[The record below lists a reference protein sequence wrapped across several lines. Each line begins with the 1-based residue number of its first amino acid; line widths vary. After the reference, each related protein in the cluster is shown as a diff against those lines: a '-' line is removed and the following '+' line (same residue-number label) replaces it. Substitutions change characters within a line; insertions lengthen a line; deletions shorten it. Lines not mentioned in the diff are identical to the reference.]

1 MSDDQTEPVF
11 GFLFTGDTL
20 FQTNPHGKNI
30 LISDLGENI
39 NMEGYH
45 FEISEGNGINRS
57 LQTEIASNITDTCE
71 TQQDAPNINM
81 VKQEKS
87 AQACNK
93 VFVFSIVKDSEDNN
107 NKESDNQHVIAGN
120 VPFAIDNDNN
130 SFSKSGVKVLFKR
143 NGSKRIIED
152 DFVIKIQIEIDGETF
167 SYSFKGYPAETGDKG
182 NIAEAAI
189 DFGSE
194 ASQIR
199 MDSSPVKINEVFQ
212 KNYYSNFHRI
222 GLSQNAVDPKKD
234 LWQSDENHP
243 DLYRSSYFIH
253 KTPEVTKFGD
263 SPNKNGEKTFVQALM
278 PLAVEREYYNDFLLL
293 PNLKLMDL
301 MGNTSEEMMEDIKLD
316 GESELLKDVTMP
328 SLSDP
333 HFRQNTLRLIL
344 SNLLHCAI
352 ASTNK
357 NKKYLRLV
365 MLMPNVYDQKKVY
378 NIVEGLYC
386 DFDIMKKDCDDKVK
400 KFQGIEVSVISES
413 DASFL
418 GVLKKHL
425 SWFENVPD
433 AASRY
438 YLIIDAGKGTTDFS
452 VMHPSTGN
460 ITVWNSLFR
469 GGLPASG
476 HALTYAIYEA
486 IWAFFKGVKNI
497 DLDDVIRKADR
508 AAVRD
513 FMDNLEML
521 KANCSKFS
529 QKPDDK
535 IGISGMD
542 FVKVENDVE
551 VVDLSK
557 VNEAIRKKIIE
568 GKCLV
573 EGTKKIMQSKVKE
586 MSDLIVKGI
595 KQYMDSTN
603 NKEKFGR
610 VFLAGRAFMLKEFK
624 DALIKELINN
634 GLVESRDDIKDM
646 PDKELKTICLDGSA
660 ALSREYFINNN
671 SELICRP
678 VVSGAFLGK
687 SNQEKGS
694 LLESLGKWIKRK
706 ANRLGELATP
716 ERTNVVE
723 DEDFYYDGIPITDSK
738 NQKITMGL
746 RSGVLPDY
754 TSHIYYIGRGLLIKK
769 NNGDSVL
776 DTLSEQWANDDK
788 ESQMI
793 DRLIRESLFPYY
805 PSSIPKSGTHEP
817 LYEIEGR
824 KDVAESNND
833 GASGSSVVDVSVTA
847 TDGDKK
853 EKTKEIP
860 KISDTNGRD
869 VTEVLQKK

>member
-1 MSDDQTEPVF
+1 MYYLPININERRIHICEMSDDQTEPVF

-30 LISDLGENI
+30 LISDHGENI

-45 FEISEGNGINRS
+45 FEISEGNSINRS

-87 AQACNK
+87 AKACNK
-93 VFVFSIVKDSEDNN
+93 VFVFSIVKDSEDNK
-107 NKESDNQHVIAGN
+107 NKESDIQHVIAEN

-212 KNYYSNFHRI
+212 KKFYNSFHRI
-222 GLSQNAVDPKKD
+222 DLSQNAVDHKKD

-243 DLYRSSYFIH
+243 DLYRSNYFIH
-253 KTPEVTKFGD
+253 KTPQKTKFGEK
-263 SPNKNGEKTFVQALM
+263 PNANAEKTFVQALM
-278 PLAVEREYYNDFLLL
+278 PLAVEREYYNDLLLL

-301 MGNTSEEMMEDIKLD
+301 MGNTSEEMMEDITLD

-378 NIVEGLYC
+378 NIVEGLYR

-418 GVLKKHL
+418 GVLNKHMQ
-425 SWFENVPD
+425 WFTTVPD
-433 AASRY
+433 AASKY

-452 VMHPSTGN
+452 VMHPSKEN
-460 ITVWNSLFR
+460 VTVWDSLFR

-497 DLDDVIRKADR
+497 DLDDVIRKSDR
-508 AAVRD
+508 ADVRD
-513 FMDNLEML
+513 FMNNLEVL
-521 KANCSKFS
+521 KANCSNYKEKEDEQVNVSNLDFEVETNG
-529 QKPDDK
+529 QK
-535 IGISGMD
+535 
-542 FVKVENDVE
+542 KVQLRLVND
-551 VVDLSK
+551 
-557 VNEAIRKKIIE
+557 AIKRYIIE
-568 GKCLV
+568 PQCLV
-573 EGTKKIMQSKVKE
+573 KGTEDIMLSKVKE

-603 NKEKFGR
+603 NKEKFGG

-624 DALIKELINN
+624 EALVKELINN
-634 GLVESRDDIKDM
+634 GLVESEEDIKDM
-646 PDKELKTICLDGSA
+646 PAKELKTICLDGSA
-660 ALSREYFINNN
+660 ALSKKYFINNN

-678 VVSGAFLGK
+678 VVSGVFSGGRNNNK
-687 SNQEKGS
+687 
-694 LLESLGKWIKRK
+694 KWWERILD
-706 ANRLGELATP
+706 RLRIGVTP
-716 ERTNVVE
+716 ERTNAME
-723 DEDFYYDGIPITDSK
+723 DEDFYYEGIPVTDSK
-738 NQKITMGL
+738 NQKLTMGL
-746 RSGVLPDY
+746 RSDILSSG
-754 TSHIYYIGRGLLIKK
+754 TSHIYYVGRGLLIK
-769 NNGDSVL
+769 NINGDSEL
-776 DTLSEQWANDDK
+776 DSLDEQRPDDAK

-817 LYEIEGR
+817 LYVR
-824 KDVAESNND
+824 RNYNAESNND
-833 GASGSSVVDVSVTA
+833 GASGSYVVDVRTA
-847 TDGDKK
+847 IDGDKIG
-853 EKTKEIP
+853 ETKESGVIGEDITMGI
-860 KISDTNGRD
+860 K
-869 VTEVLQKK
+869 